1 MIKVKNYLITKELI
15 DVLEQLIEQDISATP
30 AFKLTRLL
38 KELSSIFE
46 DKFKTEKR
54 IFDKYLI
61 RDENGQLVLGTDE
74 SGNQIEGTY
83 IVSDVNSFNQEMKEL
98 MEVENE
104 LNYTK
109 MKFEDLGL
117 QTAKIKDLMKIEFL
131 FE

>member
-1 MIKVKNYLITKELI
+1 MIKVKNYLITQDLI
-15 DVLEQLIEQDISATP
+15 DVLGQLIEQDISAIP
-30 AFKLTRLL
+30 AFRLTRLL

-61 RDENGQLVLGTDE
+61 KEDGKFVLAKDSEGKE
-74 SGNQIEGTY
+74 IEGSY
-83 IVSDVNSFNQEMKEL
+83 LVSDVNSFNQEMKNL
-98 MEVENE
+98 MEIENE
-104 LNYTK
+104 LGYDRL
-109 MKFEDLGL
+109 KFEDLGL